1 MFDWVG
7 HRHYGYIFSA
17 VLTVVCLI
25 FLAMTF
31 IPGAGLGLQFSI
43 AYTGGT
49 EWEVRFE
56 GGTPEQADV
65 RAILEAQGLG
75 DSEVAII
82 DTDEG
87 DYVRIRTRALAL
99 EAPTVTEGSAAAAA
113 AAAASASPSASSA
126 ASAAASASASAAVAP
141 PASTAPTSSAAPAA
155 VASAVATAPASPSPT
170 SAASAAPA
178 SAAAAASPGASSA
191 AGPSASPSAAPV
203 AGVPTEGE
211 LGALATALQER
222 FGPIVDVRNSVSV
235 GAVVSSELIQQTIML
250 IVFASLGIMAW
261 ISYRFRDVRMGVTAV
276 VALIHDVIVVVGI
289 FAVLGT
295 LLGVQIDSLFVTAM
309 LTVIGFSVHDTI
321 VVFDR
326 VRENRARYV
335 GDPLPLI
342 VNHSITQT
350 LGRSITTS
358 LTLILTLLALFIF
371 GGELIRP
378 FTLALL
384 VGVTT
389 GTYSSVF
396 VAVPLFLDWHLWDD
410 RHKAQQLAAGTPARS
425 RARPA

>member
-178 SAAAAASPGASSA
+178 SRRRR
-191 AGPSASPSAAPV
+191 
-203 AGVPTEGE
+203 
-211 LGALATALQER
+211 R
-222 FGPIVDVRNSVSV
+222 FSGC
-235 GAVVSSELIQQTIML
+235 
-250 IVFASLGIMAW
+250 
-261 ISYRFRDVRMGVTAV
+261 
-276 VALIHDVIVVVGI
+276 
-289 FAVLGT
+289 
-295 LLGVQIDSLFVTAM
+295 
-309 LTVIGFSVHDTI
+309 
-321 VVFDR
+321 
-326 VRENRARYV
+326 
-335 GDPLPLI
+335 
-342 VNHSITQT
+342 
-350 LGRSITTS
+350 
-358 LTLILTLLALFIF
+358 
-371 GGELIRP
+371 LIR
-378 FTLALL
+378 
-384 VGVTT
+384 GR
-389 GTYSSVF
+389 
-396 VAVPLFLDWHLWDD
+396 PLGLPI
-410 RHKAQQLAAGTPARS
+410 RGAGRRRTHGR
-425 RARPA
+425 